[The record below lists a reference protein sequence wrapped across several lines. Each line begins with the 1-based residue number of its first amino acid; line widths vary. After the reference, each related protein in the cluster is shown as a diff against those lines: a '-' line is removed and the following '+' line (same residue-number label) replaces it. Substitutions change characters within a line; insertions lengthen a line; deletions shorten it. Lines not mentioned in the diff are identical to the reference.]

1 MLYVRQDG
9 GVLINKICQLLLT
22 ITCAELHFG
31 FCFLG
36 QITSHTPQA
45 VVVTVV
51 LPLLSHCRVG
61 GFMPRR
67 FFFSLLFLSFLLF
80 KLQANAVLIRE
91 VDVEKVM
98 TFEQPYVSAI
108 KTLWND
114 PGIQECYDRRREY
127 QLSDSA
133 K

>member
-1 MLYVRQDG
+1 ML
-9 GVLINKICQLLLT
+9 
-22 ITCAELHFG
+22 G
-31 FCFLG
+31 FL
-36 QITSHTPQA
+36 
-45 VVVTVV
+45 
-51 LPLLSHCRVG
+51 
-61 GFMPRR
+61 
-67 FFFSLLFLSFLLF
+67 FLLF
-80 KLQANAVLIRE
+80 HLQANAVLIRE

>member
-1 MLYVRQDG
+1 M
-9 GVLINKICQLLLT
+9 
-22 ITCAELHFG
+22 
-31 FCFLG
+31 
-36 QITSHTPQA
+36 
-45 VVVTVV
+45 VVTVV
-51 LPLLSHCRVG
+51 FPFPLLSLCRAGV
-61 GFMPRR
+61 FMSPVLG
-67 FFFSLLFLSFLLF
+67 FFFLLFLSLF
-80 KLQANAVLIRE
+80 NVQANAVLIRE

>member
-1 MLYVRQDG
+1 MSQLCDLSLFAALCTELQHLDPRSQKEENSFHL
-9 GVLINKICQLLLT
+9 GVTLL
-22 ITCAELHFG
+22 G
-31 FCFLG
+31 FL
-36 QITSHTPQA
+36 
-45 VVVTVV
+45 
-51 LPLLSHCRVG
+51 
-61 GFMPRR
+61 
-67 FFFSLLFLSFLLF
+67 FLLF
-80 KLQANAVLIRE
+80 HLQANAVLIRE

>member
-1 MLYVRQDG
+1 VCVCVV
-9 GVLINKICQLLLT
+9 GVW
-22 ITCAELHFG
+22 
-31 FCFLG
+31 
-36 QITSHTPQA
+36 
-45 VVVTVV
+45 
-51 LPLLSHCRVG
+51 
-61 GFMPRR
+61 
-67 FFFSLLFLSFLLF
+67 FFFPPLFN
-80 KLQANAVLIRE
+80 LQANAVLIRE